1 MKKTIMF
8 VACLAMACVS
18 VCAQISTGE
27 PNASVIARTGNRP
40 QKGDWGLYLGGS
52 VSQVMDLVNY
62 CQSAGAEGAYGLPL
76 VNLKYYC
83 TDNFEFRMGFQ
94 FAAKTEK
101 TKTIQYNEGGS
112 DYIQKT
118 SAGTDYTRLLPGI
131 AYHFNS
137 KNLLDVYVG
146 AQLPIG
152 FNSTTGKFNIENAGV
167 TTSAKIHQGTFVIG
181 GGLFIGLQFFIADL
195 PIAIGVEGGYSGQ
208 VEATSVPSYSIA
220 TDGTSQKY
228 KDGTATTTARWGA
241 DASLHFSYYFNNK

>member
-1 MKKTIMF
+1 MKKTIIF
-8 VACLAMACVS
+8 VACLTMACMS

-40 QKGDWGLYLGGS
+40 QRGDWGLYLGGS
-52 VSQVMDLVNY
+52 VSQVMDLVKY

-94 FAAKTEK
+94 FAAQTQKEK
-101 TKTIQYNEGGS
+101 TFTSLESGAEYEKTV
-112 DYIQKT
+112 
-118 SAGTDYTRLLPGI
+118 SAGTDYTRLLPGV

-137 KNLLDVYVG
+137 KNILDVYVG

-152 FNSTTGKFNIENAGV
+152 FNSATAKTYESNAGII
-167 TTSAKIHQGTFVIG
+167 TSSKAHVGTFVIG
-181 GGLFIGLQFFIADL
+181 GGLFVGLQFFIADL
-195 PIAIGVEGGYSGQ
+195 PIAIGVEGGYSGL
-208 VEATSVPSYSIA
+208 VEASSIPSYSIE
-220 TDGTSQKY
+220 TGSSSQKY
-228 KDGTATTTARWGA
+228 KDGTATTTACWRA

>member
-94 FAAKTEK
+94 FAAKTTKDETFTTQGVTEYEK
-101 TKTIQYNEGGS
+101 TVSN
-112 DYIQKT
+112 
-118 SAGTDYTRLLPGI
+118 GTDYTRFLPGI

-152 FNSTTGKFNIENAGV
+152 FNSDTKKKYENNAGIIY
-167 TTSAKIHQGTFVIG
+167 SSKKHMGTFVIG

-195 PIAIGVEGGYSGQ
+195 PIAIGVEGGYSGL
-208 VEATSVPSYSIA
+208 VEAASVPTYSIE
-220 TDGTSQKY
+220 TGGSSQKY